1 MVDEE
6 YYDEEEESEE
16 EISFGDFFSEDESDD
31 DMDSQEPIIHV
42 GGVFG
47 TIGHA
52 VKTVDRSIELL
63 TKAVSAVGKFG
74 IGAGKDLFENW
85 KRRKDNEGENEEED
99 WMSWNEFAASL
110 ATSQIEEHFEETS
123 EFRAR
128 LTPSPRKQ

>member
-16 EISFGDFFSEDESDD
+16 EISFGDFFSEDESDPDD
-31 DMDSQEPIIHV
+31 DMDSHEPLIHV

-47 TIGHA
+47 TIGDA

-85 KRRKDNEGENEEED
+85 KRRKDNEGEDEEED
-99 WMSWNEFAASL
+99 WDEL
-110 ATSQIEEHFEETS
+110 E
-123 EFRAR
+123 
-128 LTPSPRKQ
+128 